1 VEIILINGTY
11 NKNLKKNSVGL
22 IVSSG
27 SMSDD
32 KILGLAHFTEH
43 MLFLGSKKY
52 PNVTFFNDFITSNE
66 GHFNGFT
73 DKDTTAFFY
82 EINREKFEE
91 SLDIFLNFFVR
102 PLFKPEYI
110 EKEIFA
116 VNSEYEKNIHSEE
129 KRFDRMFQSL
139 ANPYHPFN
147 KFSTGNKQTIK
158 GDFKNDAEKS
168 DLIKYELNTKNI
180 KLINQEKA
188 LRENVIKYFHK
199 NYIGRNIKL
208 ILNSNFELENIK
220 KILVNNLI
228 KIRNPKYH
236 AMIEKQEKLPD
247 TSEKTKTLNQAF
259 LRPNLSTAIFSE
271 KEKSKII
278 YYKSRYKTLK
288 VFFILDDF
296 KDLNQTGENLN
307 PKAYFKTVF
316 SMREKYSLHE
326 ILIKHRFIF
335 NYKVDFKNKYRGL
348 YAIYFDF
355 LLTQRGLRNIDAIIK
370 ILSQYISIVHKN
382 VKNKEVFDIIARV
395 ENKKFYSRPEIKNPY
410 KELKKWL
417 KNFYLYSRK
426 NFIKSDNLLNNF
438 KPEILHKFVEQM
450 KIRNM
455 LAFVGSRTF
464 KNVNETF
471 LYHVLNYNHNLQQL
485 RKFNHSQFLD
495 KKEKWYKTKYKE
507 YKITEDQV
515 IHLNKRKLN
524 NTHMEF
530 PFRNKKE
537 ISNLNK
543 DKNKTNSSNDS
554 LCGKG
559 KKKSDCEDFYKMDK
573 KILAPSLI
581 FISNIKFNNIS
592 SQTFNS
598 LSNKGIEIINNR
610 SNSEIF
616 GNYYSEIYH
625 KLDRTHFKKSFI
637 LNLKVI
643 PFNDAFEL
651 KDPKTVPLI
660 KFLVMYLNFK
670 YSQLLL
676 DSNFMKNPQ
685 NENISVEFLDN
696 LRLKSNLFNWRKSK
710 EKLLFENFMI
720 DGIYLRIKAKSEE
733 TYEQS
738 DVYSIIE
745 NVLSSKIERMD
756 YLYLKEELLRQI
768 EFYRSTNPS
777 HQALSWLFRLGF
789 KYDID
794 YFDMNKTIKK
804 LKLPEINEF
813 REKIFRNLKF
823 VSLAV
828 GTITEEKAKDYIQK
842 LEKLFIKEEEKFY
855 NKILS
860 LAASNDIKSST
871 TNSSLN
877 QDSSNLMNFTLSQI
891 KKRQRFMQAPF
902 TKYGSL
908 FIFQKNNLFK
918 HSPDSTTLNTYF
930 LGEKNIRNTANIK
943 IISNIA
949 GNIFFSYLRIKHQL
963 GYSIKHKLTSINH
976 NLIFY
981 IHVQG
986 SKKHP
991 SSINH
996 YIDKSFYKIKKK
1008 LNNIDDYTFYKVKDI
1023 VYSQITK
1030 LSTNLDKKNLFYWG
1044 YIQGEENIF
1053 NKEKLRAY
1061 LNHLSISDLIKFIDS
1076 MLENKLSIQVAN
1088 QSAKYEKI
1096 DKESIYIGDVEYF
1109 RKFANFKRPDINEKE
1124 YEDIVVKPDFNPD
1137 LIEAFKTVN
1146 KYES

>member
-1 VEIILINGTY
+1 
-11 NKNLKKNSVGL
+11 
-22 IVSSG
+22 
-27 SMSDD
+27 MSDD

-147 KFSTGNKQTIK
+147 KFSTGNKETIK
-158 GDFKNDAEKS
+158 GDFKNEVDKS
-168 DLIKYELNTKNI
+168 DLIKHESSTKNI
-180 KLINQEKA
+180 KLNKQEKA

-208 ILNSNFELENIK
+208 ILHSNYELEIIK

-228 KIRNPKYH
+228 KIKNPKH
-236 AMIEKQEKLPD
+236 PVIEKEEKSRD
-247 TSEKTKTLNQAF
+247 TSRKTKTHNHAY
-259 LRPNLSTAIFSE
+259 LRPHFSTAIFSE
-271 KEKSKII
+271 REKSKII

-288 VFFILDDF
+288 IFYILDDF
-296 KDLNQTGENLN
+296 KDLNQAGENLN

-316 SMREKYSLHE
+316 SMRGKYSLYE

-335 NYKVDFKNKYRGL
+335 NYKVDFKNKYQGL
-348 YAIYFDF
+348 YAICFDF
-355 LLTQRGLRNIDAIIK
+355 LLTQRGLKNIDAIIK
-370 ILSQYISIVHKN
+370 ILSQYINIVHKN

-410 KELKKWL
+410 KDLKKWL
-417 KNFYLYSRK
+417 KNFYLYSKK

-438 KPEILHKFVEQM
+438 KPEILHKFVKQM
-450 KIRNM
+450 KIPNM

-464 KNVNETF
+464 KKVNETF
-471 LYHVLNYNHNLQQL
+471 LYHVLNDNHNMQQQTE
-485 RKFNHSQFLD
+485 FNFSRFLD
-495 KKEKWYKTKYKE
+495 KKEKWYKAKYTE
-507 YKITEDQV
+507 YKITEDHVLQ
-515 IHLNKRKLN
+515 LNKRKLN
-524 NTHMEF
+524 DTHMEF
-530 PFRNKKE
+530 PFHNKEE

-543 DKNKTNSSNDS
+543 DRNKTNSSKDS

-559 KKKSDCEDFYKMDK
+559 KKKSDCEEFYKMDK

-581 FISNIKFNNIS
+581 YISNINLNNTS
-592 SQTFNS
+592 YQTFNS
-598 LSNKGIEIINNR
+598 YYIKGLEIFKKGN
-610 SNSEIF
+610 NSETF
-616 GNYYSEIYH
+616 SNYYSEIYH
-625 KLDRTHFKKSFI
+625 KLDRTHLKKSFI
-637 LNLKVI
+637 INLKII
-643 PFNDAFEL
+643 PFNSAFDL

-660 KFLVMYLNFK
+660 KFLVMHLNFK

-676 DSNFMKNPQ
+676 DPSFMTNPV
-685 NENISVEFLDN
+685 NENISLEFLDN
-696 LRLKSNLFNWRKSK
+696 LRMKSNLFNWRNSK
-710 EKLLFENFMI
+710 EKLKIENFMI

-733 TYEQS
+733 AYEKS
-738 DVYSIIE
+738 DIYSIIE
-745 NVLSSKIERMD
+745 KVLSSKIERMD
-756 YLYLKEELLRQI
+756 YLYLKEELLRQT

-794 YFDMNKTIKK
+794 YFDMSKTIKN

-813 REKIFRNLKF
+813 REKIFSNLKF

-842 LEKLFIKEEEKFY
+842 LEKLFTNEDEKFY

-860 LAASNDIKSST
+860 LAASRDTKPST
-871 TNSSLN
+871 ANSSLN
-877 QDSSNLMNFTLSQI
+877 KESSNYMNLTLSQI
-891 KKRQRFMQAPF
+891 KKRQRFMQAPY

-918 HSPDSTTLNTYF
+918 HSPDSTTLNAYF
-930 LGEKNIRNTANIK
+930 LGEMNIRNTANMR

-963 GYSIKHKLTSINH
+963 GYTIKHKLTSINH

-991 SSINH
+991 SQINH
-996 YIDKSFYKIKKK
+996 YIDKSFHKIKKK
-1008 LNNIDDYTFYKVKDI
+1008 LNNIDDYTFNKVKDV

-1030 LSTNLDKKNLFYWG
+1030 LSTNLNKKNMFYWG

-1076 MLENKLSIQVAN
+1076 MLEKKLSIQVAN
-1088 QSAKYEKI
+1088 QSAKYEKV
-1096 DKESIYIGDVEYF
+1096 DKESIYINDVEYF
-1109 RKFANFKRPDINEKE
+1109 RKIANFKRPDINEKE
-1124 YEDIVVKPDFNPD
+1124 YEEIVVKPEFNPD